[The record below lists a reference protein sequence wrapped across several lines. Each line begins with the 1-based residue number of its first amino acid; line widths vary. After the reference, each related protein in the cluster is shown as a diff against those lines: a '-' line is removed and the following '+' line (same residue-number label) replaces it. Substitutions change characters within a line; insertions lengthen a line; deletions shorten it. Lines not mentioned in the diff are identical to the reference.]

1 MKNLFTN
8 NMFQRLNKNQ
18 IKIVKFL
25 RDKGKSSI
33 SDISKGLCQAY
44 STTRRN
50 IFWLNALSITEFET
64 VGKSKICALNKK
76 AIFYPTDVAEA
87 VASKLDYKVQP
98 GLVVA
103 VARDWLLGDIL
114 MVAFMNK
121 EAVIK
126 TLVEGKVHYWSRS
139 REKLWKKGE
148 TSGNVQIL
156 KDVHVDCDGDALLL
170 GIEQEGVACHT
181 GNRSCFY
188 RMLDDT

>member
-1 MKNLFTN
+1 
-8 NMFQRLNKNQ
+8 MFHRLNENQ
-18 IKIVKFL
+18 INIVKFL
-25 RDKGKSSI
+25 RENGKCSI
-33 SDISKGLCQAY
+33 NDISRELDQAY
-44 STTRRN
+44 STTWRDMIR
-50 IFWLNALSITEFET
+50 LNALSITDFET
-64 VGKSKICALNKK
+64 VGKSKICTLNKK
-76 AIFYPTDVAEA
+76 AISYPTDVAESM
-87 VASKLDYKVQP
+87 ASKLDYKVTP

-103 VARDWLLGDIL
+103 VARDWLFGEIL
-114 MVAFMNK
+114 MVAFMNR

-156 KDVHVDCDGDALLL
+156 KDVYVDCDGDALLL

-188 RMLDDT
+188 RILDEL